1 MKKLAIGCGIVVLL
15 LAVAGAG
22 VGYYVYRQF
31 SSTIAQFAEFAQ
43 VPELEK
49 SVRNRSAFTP
59 PATGQITEQQ
69 IERLVRVQT
78 SIRQR
83 LGERFAELEQRHKA
97 LLAKGEAAAM
107 DLPELLSLYRGLAAT
122 WMDAKRQ
129 QIEALNESSF
139 SLEEY
144 RWVRDRAYTAIG
156 LPFMEID
163 VSKIVQDIQRGV
175 TDTDTG
181 VLRGALGTDGKDPN
195 TSLVERFKKHLEDNL
210 PLAALGL

>member
-22 VGYYVYRQF
+22 VTYYVYRQI
-31 SSTIAQFAEFAQ
+31 SSTVAQFAEFAQ

-49 SVRNRSAFTP
+49 SIRNRAAFTP
-59 PATGQITEQQ
+59 PASGQVTEQQ
-69 IERLVRVQT
+69 LERLVRVQA

-83 LGERFAELEQRHKA
+83 LGERFAEFEKRHQA
-97 LLAKGEAAAM
+97 LLAREQADARDIPEIIAA
-107 DLPELLSLYRGLAAT
+107 YGGLAST
-122 WMDAKRQ
+122 WMEAKRQ
-129 QIEALNESSF
+129 QIEALNEASF

-156 LPFMEID
+156 MPFMEID
-163 VSKIVQDIQRGV
+163 VSRILQDMQQGV
-175 TDTDTG
+175 TSLEPG
-181 VLRGALGTDGKDPN
+181 ALRGALGPGASDPN
-195 TSLVERFKKHLEDNL
+195 TSLVERFKKHLEENL

>member
-15 LAVAGAG
+15 FAVAGAA
-22 VGYYVYRQF
+22 VTYYVYRQV
-31 SSTIAQFAEFAQ
+31 SSAVAQFAEFAQ

-59 PATGQITEQQ
+59 PSTGQITEQQ

-97 LLAKGEAAAM
+97 LLAKGEAAAV

-122 WMDAKRQ
+122 WMDGKRQ
-129 QIEALNESSF
+129 QIEALNEAGF

-163 VSKIVQDIQRGV
+163 VSRIVQDVQQGV
-175 TDTDTG
+175 TSMDTSM
-181 VLRGALGTDGKDPN
+181 LRGALGTDGTDPN
-195 TSLVERFKKHLEDNL
+195 ASLVERFKKQLEDNL
-210 PLAALGL
+210 PLAVLGL

>member
-1 MKKLAIGCGIVVLL
+1 MKKLAIGCGIVILL
-15 LAVAGAG
+15 FGVAGAAAM
-22 VGYYVYRQF
+22 YYVYRQVAP
-31 SSTIAQFAEFAQ
+31 TLAQFREFAQ
-43 VPELEK
+43 VPELER
-49 SVRNRSAFTP
+49 SVRNRMPFTP
-59 PATGQITEQQ
+59 PSTGEITEQQ
-69 IERLVRVQT
+69 LERLVRVQT

-107 DLPELLSLYRGLAAT
+107 DLPELLSLYRGVAAS

-129 QIEALNESSF
+129 QVEALNEASF

-144 RWVRDRAYTAIG
+144 RWVRDRAYRAIG

-163 VSKIVQDIQRGV
+163 VSKIVQDMQQGV

-181 VLRGALGTDGKDPN
+181 VLRGALGADGKDPN